1 MYKIAKDNLAALF
14 QLIADNQEL
23 YLPVKNA
30 GQTNYAAWTKEAEVD
45 LDTLKTV
52 KSAKDAFFP
61 QSENLYTVRK
71 ENKKLKIE
79 PEKLKEQN
87 FVVFGMKACDV
98 KYFSPIRLTAS
109 MQQDVSMEQSL
120 LWHATSRKKLVSV
133 KCSALMQLLRRR
145 MLQRG

>member
-52 KSAKDAFFP
+52 KSA
-61 QSENLYTVRK
+61 
-71 ENKKLKIE
+71 
-79 PEKLKEQN
+79 
-87 FVVFGMKACDV
+87 
-98 KYFSPIRLTAS
+98 
-109 MQQDVSMEQSL
+109 
-120 LWHATSRKKLVSV
+120 
-133 KCSALMQLLRRR
+133 
-145 MLQRG
+145 